1 MGTKLNLL
9 IDQGASF
16 ETTLNL
22 TDDNDDPVNLT
33 SYTGSGQIRKH
44 YTSSNATSFTITLG
58 GANGTVTMALTAN
71 ATANLAS
78 GRYVYDVEVTD
89 ITGIV
94 TRIFEGIVTVTPQVT
109 R

>member
-9 IDQGASF
+9 VDQGASF

-33 SYTGSGQIRKH
+33 GYTGAGQIRKH
-44 YTSSNATSFTITLG
+44 YTSSNSTSFTVTLG
-58 GANGTVTMALTAN
+58 GANGTVTLALSAN
-71 ATANLAS
+71 ATGNLAS
-78 GRYVYDVEVTD
+78 GRYVYDFEVTD
-89 ITGIV
+89 NVGLV